1 MSAFTFVL
9 RFLVTII
16 ITIATV
22 VAPTKMSEATAP
34 NAPLD
39 KENCKLNFAVISDIH
54 AKTGIEGLP
63 NDLVLNLFM
72 KDFENADERYDSIF
86 FVGDNTDHGYEEQW
100 VHLYNQMKGHDLA
113 DNMYFAVGNHDT
125 WTRDESEKTSSKGM
139 FMIYNTKITGKL
151 TLNQYYS
158 VKVNGYPFIVLAG
171 EGDGTDMYISNK
183 QIKWLK
189 SEMKKAAK
197 LDKPIFVICHWPI
210 NMTHGL
216 PVSWGDDD
224 YDDMTGG
231 IGEQS
236 AKVNKILQKYKN
248 VVYISGHIHNGLS
261 NADTKAKLGYE
272 SLEKVGNIYSLNI
285 PAINGFNENGDWFP
299 GSSYAI
305 EVYDDEI
312 VLRARNFMTGL
323 WRPEYNYII
332 PLS

>member
-1 MSAFTFVL
+1 
-9 RFLVTII
+9 
-16 ITIATV
+16 
-22 VAPTKMSEATAP
+22 MSERTKWFEDARFGMFIHWGIYAIPARASRSEWIRSVDRVTDEEYQEYFDTFNPVDYDPKKWARL
-34 NAPLD
+34 A
-39 KENCKLNFAVISDIH
+39 KEAGMKYAVLTTKHHDGFCLFDSKYTDF
-54 AKTGIEGLP
+54 KSTNTPCGR
-63 NDLVLNLFM
+63 DLVREYVDAFRSEGIKVGFYYSLIDWHHPDYPAFNDAHHPM
-72 KDFENADERYDSIF
+72 RGNENYKHYGEHFERYIEYM
-86 FVGDNTDHGYEEQW
+86 H
-100 VHLYNQMKGHDLA
+100 NQVRELM
-113 DNMYFAVGNHDT
+113 
-125 WTRDESEKTSSKGM
+125 TSYG
-139 FMIYNTKITGKL
+139 KIDIL
-151 TLNQYYS
+151 W
-158 VKVNGYPFIVLAG
+158 F
-171 EGDGTDMYISNK
+171 D
-183 QIKWLK
+183 
-189 SEMKKAAK
+189 
-197 LDKPIFVICHWPI
+197 FH
-210 NMTHGL
+210 
-216 PVSWGDDD
+216 